1 MRNEAASEL
10 ASLLPSKASDEGSP
24 LLLLLLVLAPL
35 PDSDAVFIP
44 SQRAIMVI
52 QAIERWISS
61 DEDIDPVIESRTLPL
76 LCHLAPILQSVMGRH
91 WDFAFDLAEN
101 TLENSSFGDL
111 ESLVQ
116 LSRAM
121 DLISTISKFA
131 STNKQLSAAWSTRR
145 TGILRL
151 VRDIISTKDA
161 LLSSG
166 ALHDKCRSHAINILQ
181 EPPEGII
188 EAETLSKMVYLLQV
202 PSLETQRGAYPLV
215 RSAAQKYSER
225 IVLEVGLNPAAD
237 IDARLPLEL
246 MILLESVGLWDDDE
260 ADDQEIARASVGLSI
275 RTCSTV

>member
-10 ASLLPSKASDEGSP
+10 ASIPPSKANGEGSA

-35 PDSDAVFIP
+35 PESDAVFIP
-44 SQRAIMVI
+44 SQRAIMAI
-52 QAIERWISS
+52 QTIERWIGS
-61 DEDIDPVIESRTLPL
+61 DEDIDPVIESRTLSL

-101 TLENSSFGDL
+101 TLENSSLGDL

-116 LSRAM
+116 LSRAL
-121 DLISTISKFA
+121 DLISTISKFG
-131 STNKQLSAAWSTRR
+131 STNKQLNATWSTRR
-145 TGILRL
+145 TVILRL
-151 VRDIISTKDA
+151 ARDLISTKDA
-161 LLSSG
+161 SLPSG
-166 ALHDKCRSHAINILQ
+166 ALHDKCRSHTINILQ

-188 EAETLSKMVYLLQV
+188 EADTLSKMVHLLQV

-215 RSAAQKYSER
+215 RSAAQKYSEK

-246 MILLESVGLWDDDE
+246 MSLLESIGLWGDE
-260 ADDQEIARASVGLSI
+260 ETGDQEIGHASV
-275 RTCSTV
+275 STSMRACFTV